1 MWTLSN
7 SNTRQV
13 MPKIHTSVLTMRTI
27 AFLESLFAPTH
38 DIGTLTSLAS
48 HGSLNDWFSIQTTTP
63 GFRSTGSFGAGNWLC
78 VQINLR
84 ACIPDEKNRRNKHF
98 KNSWG
103 ISPQRVGLP
112 LNRQMA
118 RIPDLSRENDIAAV
132 EYLLSVAMV
141 LRKRTANPGSAMKYD
156 IITWLD
162 YTNFG
167 KPIDRGNIF
176 PVLSHSIDVDLGFE
190 DCGAGGEPVVQFL
203 MVLAKSID
211 HWKHCWDKMIDKIDD
226 IISVQ
231 LQDTLDKK
239 RWNSLMFDDS
249 LQLSEQYFTILQL
262 LRIWQNWI
270 GETEQSIEN
279 LDRELYQ
286 QCESWRVWQWQ
297 RWPLDMEK
305 LRHNIKCLQKFFRTR
320 SVPLRERMKMKKDEV
335 TSLQDALLSSS
346 SLRETLKT
354 LWTIPFLQS
363 DSDVPTPKG
372 FAESFIAVPVL
383 TYILSGFIILYFWA
397 TSSRHP
403 GTIHLSSIVNT
414 KTILNAVLQW
424 AIEQVRR
431 VVEAVQVKLTHR
443 LARHKQNDPLR
454 V

>member
-1 MWTLSN
+1 
-7 SNTRQV
+7 
-13 MPKIHTSVLTMRTI
+13 MRTI

-38 DIGTLTSLAS
+38 DIGTLTGLAS
-48 HGSLNDWFSIQTTTP
+48 HGS
-63 GFRSTGSFGAGNWLC
+63 NWLC

-84 ACIPDEKNRRNKHF
+84 ACIPDEKNRRNRRF
-98 KNSWG
+98 KDSWG
-103 ISPQRVGLP
+103 ISPRRVGLP

-118 RIPDLSRENDIAAV
+118 RIPDLSRDNDMAAV
-132 EYLLSVAMV
+132 EYLIAVSMV

-156 IITWLD
+156 IVVWLD
-162 YTNFG
+162 YNTNFEQ
-167 KPIDRGNIF
+167 PIDRGNIF

-190 DCGAGGEPVVQFL
+190 DCGVGGEAVVQFL
-203 MVLAKSID
+203 IVLARSID
-211 HWKHCWDKMIDKIDD
+211 HWKHCWDNMIDKIDD

-249 LQLSEQYFTILQL
+249 LKLSEQYFTILQL

-270 GETEQSIEN
+270 GETEKSIEN
-279 LDRELYQ
+279 LGKELFQ
-286 QCESWRVWQWQ
+286 QYESSRVWQRQ
-297 RWPLDMEK
+297 RWPLDMDK
-305 LRHNIKCLQKFFRTR
+305 LRHNIQCLQKFFRTR
-320 SVPLRERMKMKKDEV
+320 SVPLRERMKMKRDEV

-346 SLRETLKT
+346 SLRETLKAKTLNLYIGVFTTVTVFFTPLGFIAT

-363 DSDVPTPKG
+363 GSSDSTPKG
-372 FAESFIAVPVL
+372 FTESFVVVPVL

-403 GTIHLSSIVNT
+403 GTIRLSSLPIIVYT
-414 KTILNAVLQW
+414 KTILYAALQW
-424 AIEQVRR
+424 AIEQVGR
-431 VVEAVQVKLTHR
+431 VVEAVQVKLMQR
-443 LARHKQNDPLR
+443 RAQRKQNDHSR